1 MIFLITVLHIL
12 ACLALIMIVLLQTGK
27 GADIGASM
35 GGAGG
40 QAMFGTSSAT
50 TMLSKVTTGIAILF
64 MLSSLF
70 LAYHS
75 GHRVKASIMDDVKP
89 VVEQTVPDTTVPDA
103 APVEPAA
110 SEPAATD
117 EAAPVPAK

>member
-1 MIFLITVLHIL
+1 MTFIITVLHIL

-40 QAMFGTSSAT
+40 QAMFGTSTAT
-50 TMLSKVTTGIAILF
+50 TLLGKITTGIAILF
-64 MLSSLF
+64 MLTSLY

-75 GHRVKASIMDDVKP
+75 GHRVKASLMDQVKP
-89 VVEQTVPDTTVPDA
+89 AVEQTVPETAPPAVPA
-103 APVEPAA
+103 EPAGA
-110 SEPAATD
+110 EEKAAD
-117 EAAPVPAK
+117 SAE